1 MARARV
7 LVVGAGLSGLTAA
20 HRLARA
26 GVEPL
31 VLEARERV
39 GGRAWRVDV
48 GGLPFDAGCEAL
60 WPTHVR
66 LLALASELG
75 IGTRPGR
82 PWAGDEAPASP
93 LLAALEEEIAALA
106 RRIDPAHPDE
116 IEGAAA
122 LDAQTLAGWLAER
135 AAGADVLAE
144 AETRYAVASSS
155 VPVSQM
161 SLLAYAAKVAAGAAP
176 HEPALRLEGG
186 PSAVAERLAAG
197 LDVRRGAKVVA
208 LAQVNGSVRAL
219 LRDGSEVRADHAV
232 LALPLTCQRLI
243 RFEPPLPEH
252 RLAALAQARYGDA
265 VKVGFAFAEVP
276 ARALPELTAAGVLY
290 RPDPGLPLLALFAG
304 AGAARRAQAF
314 AFAGTQPRAARAVDW
329 SADPFA
335 RGSYLILGPGHL
347 TTWGRRLADPHGRL
361 HFAGAEAS
369 DLPSFM
375 EGAVRAGERAADEV
389 SAANE

>member
-1 MARARV
+1 MQRARV

-20 HRLARA
+20 HRLTRA
-26 GVEPL
+26 GVEAL

-66 LLALASELG
+66 LLELAAELG
-75 IGTRPGR
+75 VGTRAGR
-82 PWAGDEAPASP
+82 PWAGDEAASPP
-93 LLAALEEEIAALA
+93 LLAALEEEIAKLA
-106 RRIDPAHPDE
+106 RRIDPAHPE
-116 IEGAAA
+116 EVEGAAA

-135 AAGADVLAE
+135 GAGADVLAE
-144 AETRYAVASSS
+144 AETRYSVASSS
-155 VPVSQM
+155 VPVSEM

-186 PSAVAERLAAG
+186 PSAVVERLAAR
-197 LDVRRGAKVVA
+197 LEVRRDTEVA
-208 LAQVNGSVRAL
+208 ALEQEGGSVRAV
-219 LRDGSEVRADHAV
+219 LRDGSEVRADRAV
-232 LALPLTCQRLI
+232 LAVPLTRQRLL

-265 VKVGFAFAEVP
+265 VKVGFAFAELP
-276 ARALPELTAAGVLY
+276 DRELPELSPAGVLY
-290 RPDPGLPLLALFAG
+290 RPDPSLPLLALFAG
-304 AGAARRAQAF
+304 AGAARHAQAF
-314 AFAGTQPRAARAVDW
+314 AFAGMQPLAVRAVDW

-335 RGSYLILGPGHL
+335 LGSYLILGPGHL
-347 TTWGRRLADPHGRL
+347 TAWGRRLAEPHGRV
-361 HFAGAEAS
+361 HFAGSEAS